1 MFRAVPQQEL
11 SAETGI
17 MPSSSPIVLDAN
29 AWLAV
34 LLNEEN
40 SDWVREI
47 IEKRPLFAPELIRYE
62 AANGLLYA
70 VRKRRL
76 ALPKPTLKEL
86 FEVIGDFPIQIIP
99 VNTWWNESTRLV
111 QEYSLT
117 FYDASYVAVAI
128 ALEMPLLSLDEQ
140 ILDVMKREKV
150 TRD

>member
-1 MFRAVPQQEL
+1 
-11 SAETGI
+11 
-17 MPSSSPIVLDAN
+17 MPRPIVLDAN

-40 SDWVREI
+40 SDWVREF

-70 VRKRRL
+70 SRKRRL
-76 ALPKPTLKEL
+76 TLPKLAIKDL
-86 FEVIGDFPIQIIP
+86 LEVIGDFPIQIIP
-99 VNTWWNESTRLV
+99 VSTWWKESTRLV

-128 ALEMPLLSLDEQ
+128 TLEAPLLSLDEQ

-150 TRD
+150 MRE